1 MVLLTQ
7 KHALVIGGTGM
18 LSAVSLWLAKMGYK
32 VSVIGRSK
40 QKHHELVKHA
50 DNPTLINSLCLDYNN
65 HSILENEVK
74 NAIQLNGPI
83 SLVISWLPSMQL
95 LDTVNRLVSQYID
108 DWKLY
113 QVKGSRRYFIVDLLN
128 VPQNCAHSSIYLGFI
143 LEGNQSRWL
152 TNAEMADGVIKSV
165 QDERT
170 ESIIG
175 TLHPYEK
182 RPSY

>member
-1 MVLLTQ
+1 ME
-7 KHALVIGGTGM
+7 IGFAT
-18 LSAVSLWLAKMGYK
+18 
-32 VSVIGRSK
+32 
-40 QKHHELVKHA
+40 H
-50 DNPTLINSLCLDYNN
+50 
-65 HSILENEVK
+65 LENEVK

-83 SLVISWLPSMQL
+83 SLVISWLPSMQS
-95 LDTVNRLVSQYID
+95 LDIVNRLVSQYID